1 MIGNNVDM
9 IIGDEV
15 DEIERLLT
23 ELESWSS
30 EIFCNDWRL
39 IENSG
44 STSSEYYEQEH
55 NVASARNYERLLA
68 IEKLREKLLCHG

>member
-15 DEIERLLT
+15 GEIESLLNT
-23 ELESWSS
+23 LEGWSTALLDK
-30 EIFCNDWRL
+30 DWDF

-44 STSSEYYEQEH
+44 SCDSEWYEREK
-55 NVASARNYERLLA
+55 NKASERSYERLLV
-68 IEKLREKLLCHG
+68 IEKLREKLICHG